1 MGESVKERK
10 EKNFYPDYLAEIIV
24 AIVICL
30 QILLILSLIFP
41 ASIGRQIDFTA
52 PFKPMPEWYFLW
64 LYKLMYYFPGK
75 TAFIGTV
82 IIPVLS
88 VILLLMIPYIDRGKY
103 GRLKAIAA
111 GSILLLM
118 FLILTLLSV
127 L

>member
-24 AIVICL
+24 AVIICL
-30 QILLILSLIFP
+30 QILLVLSLMFP
-41 ASIGRQIDFTA
+41 PSIGRQIDFTA